1 MKVTHLTSGNHL
13 GISNAS
19 STLLTPL
26 YSRKQVYFF
35 SVLLTDMELH
45 VRLFLLLFVWSIVF
59 FFNRPPTDYLN
70 ILFFLLEKQK

>member
-45 VRLFLLLFVWSIVF
+45 VRFFCCCLFGQLFF